1 MEGRENY
8 LIKTVLMKTYDVLI
22 IGSGQAGTP
31 LAKKLAK
38 AGKKTA
44 LIEKRFVGGTCVNDG
59 CTPTKTLVA
68 SARNAYM
75 ATRIDLGVEVTS
87 FKVDFPAIMARKD
100 AIVIK
105 SRNGGQK
112 GLEETENLDL
122 IFGDASFIGK
132 KTLKINL
139 NAGGEEELTAELI
152 FIDTG
157 ATATIPKIEGLDQ
170 VDYLNN
176 TTILELK
183 ELPESLI
190 IIGGNYIGLEFGQ
203 MFSRFGAKVT
213 ILEKGKTIMSREDAD
228 VSEAVTQFLTE
239 EGITVLSSAE
249 TSKVEK
255 AADGKITITIKQNDQ
270 TKQITASHLLIAVG
284 RSPQT
289 KTLGLDKT
297 GVEVDEKGY
306 IKVNDKLETTVAGI
320 YALGDVKPGPAFTH
334 IAYNDHLVVLKNV
347 LENANL
353 SIKGR
358 PVPYCMFT
366 DPQLGRIGL
375 SENEARK
382 QGLDIKVAKITM
394 DHVARAN
401 EMNETKGFMK
411 AIVDSKTNQ
420 VLGATVLGY
429 EGGEVMAVLQM
440 AMQGKIAA
448 HTLRENIFAHPTM
461 SESINN
467 LFMSIE
473 EA

>member
-1 MEGRENY
+1 
-8 LIKTVLMKTYDVLI
+8 MKTYDAII

-44 LIEKRFVGGTCVNDG
+44 IIEKRYVGGTCVNDG
-59 CTPTKTLVA
+59 CTPTKALVA
-68 SARNAYM
+68 SARMAYM
-75 ATRIDLGVEVTS
+75 ATRKDLGVEVNDY
-87 FKVDFPAIMARKD
+87 KIDFLAIMQRKD
-100 AIVIK
+100 ALVEK

-132 KTLKINL
+132 KTLNVKL
-139 NAGGEEELTAELI
+139 NAGGEEEMTAELI

-157 ATATIPKIEGLDQ
+157 AKTTIPEINGLKT
-170 VDYLNN
+170 VPYLTS
-176 TTILELK
+176 TTILDLK

-203 MFSRFGAKVT
+203 MFSRFGSKIT
-213 ILEKGKTIMSREDAD
+213 ILEKSKTIMSKEDAD
-228 VSEAVTQFLTE
+228 VSETVTQFLTE
-239 EGITVLSSAE
+239 EGLEILSGIE
-249 TSKVEK
+249 INKIEK
-255 AADGKITITIKQNDQ
+255 SPEGKITLTIKKDNQQ
-270 TKQITASHLLIAVG
+270 QQITASHLLIAVG

-289 KTLGLDKT
+289 KTLDLEKT
-297 GVEVDEKGY
+297 GVEVDEKGF
-306 IKVNDKLETTVAGI
+306 IKVNDKLETTAPGI

-334 IAYNDHLVVLKNV
+334 IAYNDHLVVLKNL
-347 LENANL
+347 LENANV

-366 DPQLGRIGL
+366 DPQLGHIGL

-382 QGLDIKVAKITM
+382 QGLDILVAKLPM
-394 DHVARAN
+394 EKVARAV
-401 EMNETKGFMK
+401 ETNETKGFMK
-411 AIVDSKTNQ
+411 AVVDAKTNQ

-440 AMQGKIAA
+440 AMQGKITA
-448 HTLRENIFAHPTM
+448 HELRENIFAHPTM

-467 LFMSIE
+467 LFMTIE

>member
-1 MEGRENY
+1 
-8 LIKTVLMKTYDVLI
+8 MKTYDAII

-44 LIEKRFVGGTCVNDG
+44 IIEKRYVGGTCVNDG
-59 CTPTKTLVA
+59 CTPTKALVA
-68 SARNAYM
+68 SARMAYM
-75 ATRIDLGVEVTS
+75 ATRKDLGVEVNDY
-87 FKVDFPAIMARKD
+87 KIDFLAIMQRKD
-100 AIVIK
+100 ALVEK

-132 KTLKINL
+132 KTLNVKL
-139 NAGGEEELTAELI
+139 NAGGEEEMTAELI

-157 ATATIPKIEGLDQ
+157 AKTTIPEINGLKT
-170 VDYLNN
+170 VPYLTS
-176 TTILELK
+176 TTILDLK

-203 MFSRFGAKVT
+203 MFSRFGSKIT
-213 ILEKGKTIMSREDAD
+213 ILEKGKTIMSKEDAD
-228 VSEAVTQFLTE
+228 VSETVTQFLTE
-239 EGITVLSSAE
+239 EGLEILTGIE
-249 TSKVEK
+249 INKIEK
-255 AADGKITITIKQNDQ
+255 SPEGKITLTIKKDNQQ
-270 TKQITASHLLIAVG
+270 QQITASHLLIAVG

-289 KTLGLDKT
+289 KTLDLEKT
-297 GVEVDEKGY
+297 GVEVDEKGF
-306 IKVNDKLETTVAGI
+306 IKVNDKLETTAPGI

-334 IAYNDHLVVLKNV
+334 IAYNDHLVVLKNL
-347 LENANL
+347 LENANV

-382 QGLDIKVAKITM
+382 QGLDILVAKLPM
-394 DHVARAN
+394 EKVARAV
-401 EMNETKGFMK
+401 ETNETKGFMK
-411 AIVDSKTNQ
+411 AVVDAKTNQ

-440 AMQGKIAA
+440 AMQGKITA
-448 HTLRENIFAHPTM
+448 HELRENIFAHPTM

-467 LFMSIE
+467 LFMTIE

>member
-1 MEGRENY
+1 
-8 LIKTVLMKTYDVLI
+8 MKTYDAII

-44 LIEKRFVGGTCVNDG
+44 IIEKRYVGGTCVNDG
-59 CTPTKTLVA
+59 CTPTKALVA
-68 SARNAYM
+68 SARMAYM
-75 ATRIDLGVEVTS
+75 ATRKDLGVEVNDY
-87 FKVDFPAIMARKD
+87 KIDFLAIMQRKD
-100 AIVIK
+100 ALVEK

-132 KTLKINL
+132 KTLNVKL
-139 NAGGEEELTAELI
+139 NAGGEEEMTAELI

-157 ATATIPKIEGLDQ
+157 AKTTIPEINGLKT
-170 VDYLNN
+170 VPYLTS
-176 TTILELK
+176 TTILDLK
-183 ELPESLI
+183 EFPESLI

-203 MFSRFGAKVT
+203 MFSRFGSKIT
-213 ILEKGKTIMSREDAD
+213 ILEKGKTIMSKEDAD
-228 VSEAVTQFLTE
+228 VSETVTQFLTE
-239 EGITVLSSAE
+239 EGLEILSGIE
-249 TSKVEK
+249 INKIEK
-255 AADGKITITIKQNDQ
+255 SPEGKITLTIKKDNQQ
-270 TKQITASHLLIAVG
+270 QQITASHLLIAVG

-289 KTLGLDKT
+289 KTLDLEKT
-297 GVEVDEKGY
+297 GVEVDEKGF
-306 IKVNDKLETTVAGI
+306 IKVNDKLETTAPGI

-334 IAYNDHLVVLKNV
+334 IAYNDHLVVLKNL
-347 LENANL
+347 LENANV

-366 DPQLGRIGL
+366 DPQLGHIGL

-382 QGLDIKVAKITM
+382 QGLDILVAKLPM
-394 DHVARAN
+394 EKVARAV
-401 EMNETKGFMK
+401 ETNETKGFMK
-411 AIVDSKTNQ
+411 AVVDAKTNQ

-440 AMQGKIAA
+440 AMQGKITA
-448 HTLRENIFAHPTM
+448 HELRENIFAHPTM

-467 LFMSIE
+467 LFMTIE

>member
-1 MEGRENY
+1 
-8 LIKTVLMKTYDVLI
+8 MKIYDAIV

-68 SARNAYM
+68 SARAAFM
-75 ATRIDLGVEVTS
+75 AKRKDLGIDVS
-87 FKVDFPAIMARKD
+87 AYKVDFPAIMQRKND
-100 AIVIK
+100 IVEK
-105 SRNGGQK
+105 SRDGGQK

-122 IFGDASFIGK
+122 VFGDASFTGK
-132 KTLKINL
+132 KTLTVKL
-139 NAGGEEELTAELI
+139 NAGGEEEFSAELI

-157 ATATIPKIEGLDQ
+157 AKTSIPKIEGLET
-170 VDYLNN
+170 VSYLTS
-176 TTILELK
+176 TTILDLK
-183 ELPESLI
+183 EVPESMI

-203 MFSRFGAKVT
+203 MFSRFGSKIT

-239 EGITVLSSAE
+239 EGINIICGAE
-249 TSKVEK
+249 TTKAEK
-255 AADGKITITIKQNDQ
+255 TADGKITLTIKKEDNQQ
-270 TKQITASHLLIAVG
+270 QITASHLLIAAG

-289 KTLGLDKT
+289 EALNLEQT

-306 IKVNDKLETTVAGI
+306 IKVNDKLETTAAGI

-334 IAYNDHLVVLKNV
+334 IAYNDHLIVLKNL
-347 LENANL
+347 LENADL

-375 SENEARK
+375 SENEVRK
-382 QGLDIKVAKITM
+382 QGLDIKVAKLQM
-394 DHVARAN
+394 QHVARAN
-401 EMNETKGFMK
+401 EINEKKGFMK
-411 AIVDSKTNQ
+411 AVVDAKTDQ
-420 VLGATVLGY
+420 ILGATVLGY

-440 AMQGKIAA
+440 AMQGKITA
-448 HTLRENIFAHPTM
+448 HQLRENIFAHPTL

>member
-1 MEGRENY
+1 
-8 LIKTVLMKTYDVLI
+8 MKTYDAIV

-59 CTPTKTLVA
+59 CTPTKALIG
-68 SARNAYM
+68 SARNAFM
-75 ATRIDLGVEVTS
+75 ATRTDLGVITTD
-87 FKVDFPAIMARKD
+87 FKVDFAAIMERKD
-100 AIVIK
+100 GIVEK

-112 GLEETENLDL
+112 GLEEIENLDL
-122 IFGDASFIGK
+122 IFGDASFTGK
-132 KTLKINL
+132 KTLKIKL
-139 NAGGEEELTAELI
+139 NAGGEEELTADLI

-157 ATATIPKIEGLDQ
+157 AKATIPKIEGIES
-170 VDYLNN
+170 VDYLTN

-190 IIGGNYIGLEFGQ
+190 VIGGNYIGLEFGQ
-203 MFSRFGAKVT
+203 MFSRFGSKVT
-213 ILEKGKTIMSREDAD
+213 LIEKGERVMSREDED
-228 VSEAVTQFLTE
+228 VSQSVTDFLLE
-239 EGITVLSSAE
+239 EGIEIITSAE
-249 TSKVEK
+249 TQKIEKV
-255 AADGKITITIKQNDQ
+255 AGGITLSIK
-270 TKQITASHLLIAVG
+270 TKTGEQKITASKVLIAVG
-284 RSPQT
+284 RTPQT
-289 KTLGLDKT
+289 KTLGLETT

-306 IKVNDKLETTVAGI
+306 VKVTDKLETTQKGI

-334 IAYNDHLVVLKNV
+334 IAYNDHLIVLKN
-347 LENANL
+347 LTEDADL
-353 SIKGR
+353 TIKGR

-375 SENEARK
+375 SEDEANK
-382 QGLDIKVAKITM
+382 QGLDVKIAKLEM
-394 DHVARAN
+394 SHVARTN
-401 EMNETKGFMK
+401 EIGETKGFMK
-411 AIVDSKTNQ
+411 AVVDAKTDQ
-420 VLGATVLGY
+420 ILGATVLGY

-440 AMQGKIAA
+440 AMQGKITA

>member
-1 MEGRENY
+1 
-8 LIKTVLMKTYDVLI
+8 MKTYDAIV

-44 LIEKRFVGGTCVNDG
+44 LIEKRYVGGTCVNDG
-59 CTPTKTLVA
+59 CTPTKALVA

-75 ATRIDLGVEVTS
+75 AARKDLGVFVENC
-87 FKVDFPAIMARKD
+87 KVDFPAIMQRKD
-100 AIVIK
+100 AIVLK

-112 GLEETENLDL
+112 GVEEVENLDL
-122 IFGDASFIGK
+122 IFGNASFAGK
-132 KTLKINL
+132 KIVSVAL
-139 NAGGEEELTAELI
+139 NDGGEEEITANLI

-157 ATATIPKIEGLDQ
+157 AKTTIPEIEGIKT
-170 VDYLNN
+170 VSYLTS

-203 MFSRFGAKVT
+203 MFSRFGSKIT
-213 ILEKGKTIMSREDAD
+213 IIEKSKTLLSKEDAD
-228 VSEAVTQFLTE
+228 VSEAVISFLSE
-239 EGITVLSSAE
+239 ENITVLTEAKTVKVAQSS
-249 TSKVEK
+249 
-255 AADGKITITIKQNDQ
+255 DQKITLTIEKNGRQQ
-270 TKQITASHLLIAVG
+270 QITASHLLIAVG

-289 KTLGLDKT
+289 KTLSLEKT
-297 GVEVDEKGY
+297 GVEVDEKDF
-306 IKVNDKLETTVAGI
+306 IKVNDKLETTAEGI

-334 IAYNDHLVVLKNV
+334 MAYNDHLIVLKN
-347 LENANL
+347 LMENGDL
-353 SIKGR
+353 SVKGR

-375 SENEARK
+375 SENEAREK
-382 QGLDIKVAKITM
+382 GLDILVAKLPM
-394 DHVARAN
+394 EHVARAV
-401 EMNETKGFMK
+401 ETNETKGFMK
-411 AIVDSKTNQ
+411 AVVDAKTNQ
-420 VLGATVLGY
+420 ILGATVLGY
-429 EGGEVMAVLQM
+429 EGGEVMSVLQM
-440 AMQGKIAA
+440 AMQGKITA
-448 HTLRENIFAHPTM
+448 HQLRENIFAHPTT

>member
-1 MEGRENY
+1 
-8 LIKTVLMKTYDVLI
+8 MKTYDAIV

-59 CTPTKTLVA
+59 CTPTKALVA
-68 SARNAYM
+68 SARMAYM
-75 ATRIDLGVEVTS
+75 ATRTDLGIEVES
-87 FKVDFPAIMARKD
+87 FKVDFPAIMARKE
-100 AIVIK
+100 AIVEK
-105 SRNGGQK
+105 SRNGGKK
-112 GLEETENLDL
+112 GLEETPNLDL
-122 IFGDASFIGK
+122 IFGDASFTGK
-132 KTLKINL
+132 KTVNVKF
-139 NAGGEEELTAELI
+139 NAGGEEELTAGLI

-157 ATATIPKIEGLDQ
+157 AKTTIPEITGIKT
-170 VDYLNN
+170 VPYL
-176 TTILELK
+176 TSTSILELK

-190 IIGGNYIGLEFGQ
+190 VIGGNYIGLEFGQ
-203 MFSRFGAKVT
+203 MFSRFGSQVT
-213 ILEKGKTIMSREDAD
+213 ILEKGKRIMSKEDED
-228 VSEAVTQFLTE
+228 ISEAVTGFLKE
-239 EGITVLSSAE
+239 EGINMITEATTVKLEQSA
-249 TSKVEK
+249 SQ
-255 AADGKITITIKQNDQ
+255 KITLTIEKDNQQ
-270 TKQITASHLLIAVG
+270 QQITASHLLVAVG

-289 KTLGLDKT
+289 KALNLEKT

-306 IKVNDKLETTVAGI
+306 IKVNDKLETTAEGI

-334 IAYNDHLVVLKNV
+334 IAYNDHLVVLKN
-347 LENANL
+347 LMENANV

-382 QGLDIKVAKITM
+382 QGLDILVAKLPM
-394 DHVARAN
+394 NKVARAV
-401 EMNETKGFMK
+401 ETNETKGFMK
-411 AIVDSKTNQ
+411 AVVDAKTNQ
-420 VLGATVLGY
+420 VLGATVLGH

-440 AMQGKIAA
+440 AMQGKITA
-448 HTLRENIFAHPTM
+448 HQLRENIFAHPTL

-467 LFMSIE
+467 LFMTIE

>member
-1 MEGRENY
+1 
-8 LIKTVLMKTYDVLI
+8 MKTYDAII

-44 LIEKRFVGGTCVNDG
+44 IIEKRYVGGTCVNDG
-59 CTPTKTLVA
+59 CTPTKALVA
-68 SARNAYM
+68 SARMAYM
-75 ATRIDLGVEVTS
+75 ATRKDLGVEVNDY
-87 FKVDFPAIMARKD
+87 KIDFLAIMQRKD
-100 AIVIK
+100 ALVEK

-132 KTLKINL
+132 KTLNVKL
-139 NAGGEEELTAELI
+139 NAGGEEEMTAELI

-157 ATATIPKIEGLDQ
+157 AKTTIPEINGLKT
-170 VDYLNN
+170 VPYLTS
-176 TTILELK
+176 TTILDLK

-203 MFSRFGAKVT
+203 MFSRFGSKIT
-213 ILEKGKTIMSREDAD
+213 ILEKGKTIMSKEDAD
-228 VSEAVTQFLTE
+228 VSETVTQFLTE
-239 EGITVLSSAE
+239 EGLEILSGIE
-249 TSKVEK
+249 INKIEK
-255 AADGKITITIKQNDQ
+255 SPEGKITLTIKKDNQQ
-270 TKQITASHLLIAVG
+270 QQITASHLLIAVG

-289 KTLGLDKT
+289 KTLDLEKT
-297 GVEVDEKGY
+297 GVEVDEKGF
-306 IKVNDKLETTVAGI
+306 IKVNDKLETTAPGI

-334 IAYNDHLVVLKNV
+334 IAYNDHLVVLKNL
-347 LENANL
+347 LENANV

-366 DPQLGRIGL
+366 DPQLGHIGL

-382 QGLDIKVAKITM
+382 QGLDILVAKLPM
-394 DHVARAN
+394 EKVARAV
-401 EMNETKGFMK
+401 ETNETKGFMK
-411 AIVDSKTNQ
+411 AVVDAKTNQ

-440 AMQGKIAA
+440 AMQGKITA
-448 HTLRENIFAHPTM
+448 HELRENIFAHPTM

-467 LFMSIE
+467 LFMTIE

>member
-1 MEGRENY
+1 
-8 LIKTVLMKTYDVLI
+8 MKTYDAII
-22 IGSGQAGTP
+22 IGSGQAGMP

-44 LIEKRFVGGTCVNDG
+44 IIEKRFVGGTCVNDG

-68 SARNAYM
+68 SARMAYM
-75 ATRIDLGVEVTS
+75 ATRKDLGVEIEDY
-87 FKVDFPAIMARKD
+87 KVDFPAIMQRKE
-100 AIVIK
+100 AIVLK

-122 IFGDASFIGK
+122 IFGDASFTGK
-132 KTLKINL
+132 KTVLVRL
-139 NAGGEEELTAELI
+139 NEGGEEELTAGLI

-157 ATATIPKIEGLDQ
+157 AKTAIPEIDGIKT
-170 VDYLNN
+170 VPYLTS

-190 IIGGNYIGLEFGQ
+190 IIGGNYIGLEYGQ
-203 MFSRFGAKVT
+203 MFSRFGSKIT
-213 ILEKGKTIMSREDAD
+213 ILEKGERIMSKEDED
-228 VSEAVTQFLTE
+228 VSETVTEFLTE
-239 EGITVLSSAE
+239 EGISIISGAE
-249 TSKVEK
+249 ISKAEK
-255 AADGKITITIKQNDQ
+255 SPEGKITVTLKKDGRQQ
-270 TKQITASHLLIAVG
+270 QITASHLLVAVG

-289 KTLGLDKT
+289 KTLNLDKT

-306 IKVNDKLETTVAGI
+306 IKVNDKLETTAEGI

-334 IAYNDHLVVLKNV
+334 IAYNDHLVVLKN
-347 LENANL
+347 LMENADV

-375 SENEARK
+375 SEDEARK
-382 QGLDIKVAKITM
+382 QGLDIKVAKLTM
-394 DHVARAN
+394 DHVARAI
-401 EMNETKGFMK
+401 ETNETKGFMK
-411 AIVDSKTNQ
+411 AVVDAKTDQ
-420 VLGATVLGY
+420 VLGAAVLGY
-429 EGGEVMAVLQM
+429 EGGEVMSVLQM
-440 AMQGKIAA
+440 AMQGKITA
-448 HTLRENIFAHPTM
+448 HQLRENIFAHPTL

>member
-1 MEGRENY
+1 
-8 LIKTVLMKTYDVLI
+8 MKTYDAII

-44 LIEKRFVGGTCVNDG
+44 IIEKRYVGGTCVNDG
-59 CTPTKTLVA
+59 CTPTKALVA
-68 SARNAYM
+68 SARMAYM
-75 ATRIDLGVEVTS
+75 ATRKDLGVEVNDY
-87 FKVDFPAIMARKD
+87 KIDFLAIMQRKD
-100 AIVIK
+100 ALVEK

-132 KTLKINL
+132 KTLNVKL
-139 NAGGEEELTAELI
+139 NAGGEEEMTAELI

-157 ATATIPKIEGLDQ
+157 AKTTVPEINGLKT
-170 VDYLNN
+170 VPYLTS
-176 TTILELK
+176 TTILDLK

-203 MFSRFGAKVT
+203 MFSRFGSKIT
-213 ILEKGKTIMSREDAD
+213 ILEKGKTIMSKEDAD
-228 VSEAVTQFLTE
+228 VSETVTQFLTE
-239 EGITVLSSAE
+239 EGLEILSGIE
-249 TSKVEK
+249 INKIEK
-255 AADGKITITIKQNDQ
+255 SPEGKITLTIKKDNQQ
-270 TKQITASHLLIAVG
+270 QQITASHLLIAVG

-289 KTLGLDKT
+289 KALNLDRT
-297 GVEVDEKGY
+297 GVEIDEKGY
-306 IKVNDKLETTVAGI
+306 IKVNDKLETTAEGI

-334 IAYNDHLVVLKNV
+334 IAYNDHLVVLKNL
-347 LENANL
+347 LENANV

-382 QGLDIKVAKITM
+382 QGLDILVAKLPM
-394 DHVARAN
+394 EKVARAV
-401 EMNETKGFMK
+401 ETNETKGFMK
-411 AIVDSKTNQ
+411 AVVDAKTNQ

-440 AMQGKIAA
+440 AMQGKITA
-448 HTLRENIFAHPTM
+448 HELRENIFAHPTL

>member
-1 MEGRENY
+1 
-8 LIKTVLMKTYDVLI
+8 MKTYDAII
-22 IGSGQAGTP
+22 IGSGQAGVP

-38 AGKKTA
+38 AGKKIA
-44 LIEKRFVGGTCVNDG
+44 IIEKRYVGGTCVNDG

-68 SARNAYM
+68 SARMAYM
-75 ATRIDLGVEVTS
+75 TTRKDLGVEIEDY
-87 FKVDFPAIMARKD
+87 KIDFPAIMQRKEN
-100 AIVIK
+100 IVLK

-112 GLEETENLDL
+112 GLEETENLNL
-122 IFGDASFIGK
+122 IFGDASFTGK
-132 KTLKINL
+132 KTVLVKL
-139 NAGGEEELTAELI
+139 NEGGEEELTADLI

-157 ATATIPKIEGLDQ
+157 TKTAIPEIDGIKT
-170 VDYLNN
+170 VPYLTS

-203 MFSRFGAKVT
+203 MFSRFGSKITV
-213 ILEKGKTIMSREDAD
+213 LEKSKRIMSKEDED
-228 VSEAVTQFLTE
+228 VSETVTEFLTE
-239 EGITVLSSAE
+239 EGISIISGAE
-249 TSKVEK
+249 INKAEK
-255 AADGKITITIKQNDQ
+255 SPEAKITVTIKKDGQQ
-270 TKQITASHLLIAVG
+270 QQITASHLLIAAG

-289 KTLGLDKT
+289 KTLNLEKT

-306 IKVNDKLETTVAGI
+306 IKVNDKLETTAEGI

-334 IAYNDHLVVLKNV
+334 IAYNDHLVVLKN
-347 LENANL
+347 LMENADV

-375 SENEARK
+375 SEDEARK
-382 QGLDIKVAKITM
+382 QGLDIKVAKLTM
-394 DHVARAN
+394 DHVARAI
-401 EMNETKGFMK
+401 ETNETKGFMK
-411 AIVDSKTNQ
+411 AIVDAKTDL
-420 VLGATVLGY
+420 VLGAAVLGY
-429 EGGEVMAVLQM
+429 EGGEVMSVLQM
-440 AMQGKIAA
+440 AMQGKITA
-448 HTLRENIFAHPTM
+448 HQLRENIFAHPTL

>member
-1 MEGRENY
+1 
-8 LIKTVLMKTYDVLI
+8 MKTYDAII

-44 LIEKRFVGGTCVNDG
+44 IIEKRYVGGTCVNDG
-59 CTPTKTLVA
+59 CTPTKALVA
-68 SARNAYM
+68 SARMAYM
-75 ATRIDLGVEVTS
+75 ATRKDLGIEVNDY
-87 FKVDFPAIMARKD
+87 KIDFLAIMQRKD
-100 AIVIK
+100 ALVEK

-132 KTLKINL
+132 KTLNVKL
-139 NAGGEEELTAELI
+139 NAGGEEEMTAELI

-157 ATATIPKIEGLDQ
+157 AKTTIPEINGLKT
-170 VDYLNN
+170 VPYLTS
-176 TTILELK
+176 TTILDLK

-203 MFSRFGAKVT
+203 MFSRFGSKIT
-213 ILEKGKTIMSREDAD
+213 ILEKGKTIMSKEDAD
-228 VSEAVTQFLTE
+228 VSETVTQFLTE
-239 EGITVLSSAE
+239 EGLEILSGIE
-249 TSKVEK
+249 INKIEK
-255 AADGKITITIKQNDQ
+255 SPEGKITLTIKKDNQQ
-270 TKQITASHLLIAVG
+270 QQITASHLLIAVG

-289 KTLGLDKT
+289 KTLDLEKT
-297 GVEVDEKGY
+297 GVEVDEKGF
-306 IKVNDKLETTVAGI
+306 IKVNDKLETTAPGI
-320 YALGDVKPGPAFTH
+320 YALGDVKPGSAFTH
-334 IAYNDHLVVLKNV
+334 IAYNDHLVVLKNL
-347 LENANL
+347 LENANV

-366 DPQLGRIGL
+366 DPQLGHIGL

-382 QGLDIKVAKITM
+382 QGLDILVAKLPM
-394 DHVARAN
+394 EKVARAV
-401 EMNETKGFMK
+401 ETNETKGFMK
-411 AIVDSKTNQ
+411 AVVDAKTNQ

-440 AMQGKIAA
+440 AMQGKITA
-448 HTLRENIFAHPTM
+448 HELRENIFAHPTM

-467 LFMSIE
+467 LFMTIE